1 MINTLSYNQI
11 IKPYT
16 MVTNIWIKIFV
27 TRWSWK

>member
-1 MINTLSYNQI
+1 
-11 IKPYT
+11 